1 MSGIL
6 GIMPAIRPPLPLPTR
21 EGVGPSCVGL
31 PAGHWSTITDFLA
44 EHFPAIA
51 RQTWIERMQRG
62 DVVDERGGVVTPQR
76 PYQPHIRVYY
86 YRALDTEAA
95 VPFAEQVL
103 FHDAHLV
110 VADKPHFLPVTPSG
124 RYLQQTLLVRL
135 KRRLGLDTLAPIHRI
150 DRETAGLV
158 LFSVQPHTRGA
169 YADLF
174 RRQGFSK
181 QYEAIAPYRADL
193 AFPLTRRSRIEEG
206 TPFFR
211 LHEVPGPPNTH
222 TQIELLAQR
231 KGLAHYRLT
240 PLTGRKHQ
248 LRVHMA
254 ALGIPIVDDAFYPD
268 IRQGPD
274 EPDDLQRPLQ
284 LLARTIAFT
293 DPVTGEPR
301 RFESAQRLR
310 LP

>member
-6 GIMPAIRPPLPLPTR
+6 GTMPAVRPPLPLPTR

-31 PAGHWSTITDFLA
+31 PAGHWSTITDFLTA
-44 EHFPAIA
+44 HFPAIA

-62 DVVDERGGVVTPQR
+62 DVVDERGGAVTPER
-76 PYQPHIRVYY
+76 PYQAHIRVYY
-86 YRALDTEAA
+86 YRALDTEG
-95 VPFAEQVL
+95 VIPLDEQVL
-103 FHDAHLV
+103 YQDAHLV

-135 KRRLGLDTLAPIHRI
+135 RRRLGLDTLAPIHRI

-181 QYEAIAPYRADL
+181 QYEAIAPYRPDL

-206 TPFFR
+206 EPFFKLR
-211 LHEVPGPPNTH
+211 EVPGPPNTQTH
-222 TQIELLAQR
+222 IELLAQR
-231 KGLAHYRLT
+231 QGLAHYRLT

-268 IRQGPD
+268 IRLGPD
-274 EPDDLQRPLQ
+274 EPDDLTRPLQ
-284 LLARTIAFT
+284 LLARAISFT

-301 RFESAQRLR
+301 RFESAQRLH